1 VPLKAPEA
9 VLRAALVADATVS
22 GLIASRIYPLMSS
35 PETPLPFVLW
45 RRTAARR
52 EQTLATPMGVPITTV
67 EYSVYAATYEA
78 ARTIADA
85 MRAVLDG
92 YGGTADNTT
101 VRQTS
106 LDDESDE
113 LANLAGGPMPDTY
126 VVRQSYEILW
136 QET

>member
-9 VLRAALVADATVS
+9 VLRAALLADATVS
-22 GLIASRIYPLMSS
+22 SLVGTRIYPLIST

-52 EQTLATPMGVPITTV
+52 EPTLSGPMGVPILTV
-67 EYSVYAATYEA
+67 EYSVYALTYEA

-92 YGGTADNTT
+92 YGGTVDNTI

>member
-1 VPLKAPEA
+1 
-9 VLRAALVADATVS
+9 
-22 GLIASRIYPLMSS
+22 
-35 PETPLPFVLW
+35 
-45 RRTAARR
+45 
-52 EQTLATPMGVPITTV
+52 
-67 EYSVYAATYEA
+67 
-78 ARTIADA
+78 

-92 YGGTADNTT
+92 YGGTVDNTT

>member
-1 VPLKAPEA
+1 MPLKSPES

-22 GLIASRIYPLMSS
+22 GLIGTKVFPLITP
-35 PETPLPFVLW
+35 PETAMPYVVW
-45 RRTAARR
+45 RRAGITRD
-52 EQTLATPMGVPITTV
+52 QTLSAPMGVPTVTV
-67 EYSVYAATYEA
+67 EYQIAGATYES
-78 ARTIADA
+78 ARTVADA

-101 VRQTS
+101 VRQTY

-113 LANLAGGPMPDTY
+113 LVSLEGGPMPDTF
-126 VVRQSYEILW
+126 VVRQSYKILW

>member
-1 VPLKAPEA
+1 MPLKSPES

-22 GLIASRIYPLMSS
+22 GLIGTKVFPLITP
-35 PETPLPFVLW
+35 PETALPYVVW
-45 RRTAARR
+45 RRAGITRD
-52 EQTLATPMGVPITTV
+52 QTLSAPMGVPTVTV
-67 EYSVYAATYEA
+67 EYQICGATYES
-78 ARTIADA
+78 ARTVADA

-113 LANLAGGPMPDTY
+113 LANLSGGPMPDTF
-126 VVRQSYEILW
+126 VVRQSYQILW